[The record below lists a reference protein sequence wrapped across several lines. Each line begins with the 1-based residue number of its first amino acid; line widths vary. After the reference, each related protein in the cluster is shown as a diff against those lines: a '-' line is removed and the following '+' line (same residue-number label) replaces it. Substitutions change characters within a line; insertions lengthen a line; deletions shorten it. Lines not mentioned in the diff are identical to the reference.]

1 MVYGKGNTFDV
12 DRLIELLEAFETFVD
27 IRDSDPIGPAKDAQS
42 TTTLAP
48 AAAQPSLAGGAAGA
62 SLLPGGNSA
71 RPGGLVQV
79 SGRRARRRA
88 GGGAAGGGAAAMGAG
103 MGGGMGWGIGGAG
116 SAQGRGQVSGAS
128 QALLFLFGDEGEL
141 LREFILTETV
151 NSVDAMS
158 RGAVLELARRL
169 ALPRPPAFAQAL
181 LPPLSPD
188 DEKLVTNAQKLVDF
202 LGANRQGG
210 GPSAVGTGLDAKT
223 LQELAPILPEI
234 APGMQRFGRQIL
246 GGLVERLNSRMFSA
260 LRLQLEPLRGDYFRD

>member
-42 TTTLAP
+42 TTTLTP

-71 RPGGLVQV
+71 RPGGLVPV

-103 MGGGMGWGIGGAG
+103 MGGGG
-116 SAQGRGQVSGAS
+116 SRGQVSGAS

>member
-48 AAAQPSLAGGAAGA
+48 AEAVPSLAGSAAGA
-62 SLLPGGNSA
+62 SLLPEGNA
-71 RPGGLVQV
+71 PRPGGLVRA
-79 SGRRARRRA
+79 SGRRRARRRA

-103 MGGGMGWGIGGAG
+103 MGGAGGAQGGG
-116 SAQGRGQVSGAS
+116 SRGQVSGAS

-202 LGANRQGG
+202 LGANRQRG
-210 GPSAVGTGLDAKT
+210 GPSAVGAGLDAKT